1 MEYREGRGTWEGPA
15 VLCLPLVCLVP
26 APRLHSSI
34 SYWNGIASLP
44 RPQLTFLTWAEWD
57 QLSYEDPSS
66 VTSHSGRGSALW
78 GQNTLTQTKGR
89 GL

>member
-1 MEYREGRGTWEGPA
+1 M
-15 VLCLPLVCLVP
+15 LCLPLVCPVP
-26 APRLHSSI
+26 APCLHSSI

-66 VTSHSGRGSALW
+66 VISHGGRGSALW